1 VTKENGEDELTA
13 RAVNAQPWEPLPGMT
28 KKRCSLCRY
37 IFAVPVAEAEVT
49 SRCPDCAG
57 AGTRPAWKPEA

>member
-1 VTKENGEDELTA
+1 MTKENGEDELTA

-37 IFAVPVAEAEVT
+37 ISMRFRISVFPKIGTPMKIRARSVP
-49 SRCPDCAG
+49 SSS
-57 AGTRPAWKPEA
+57 